1 MKIKGIL
8 FLLLLSGALLIYVFA
23 VYAQQTGN
31 GQKMNIQIDN
41 KTFTVIVEN
50 NKTVKELYQKLPIT
64 LEMSD
69 LNNNEK
75 YCYLDFTLP
84 TDSKSVKNIKKGDVM
99 LFGNSCLVIFY
110 KSFTTSYSYTKIGHI
125 ENPADIET
133 ILGKKD
139 IKIEFIKVD
148 L

>member
-8 FLLLLSGALLIYVFA
+8 FSLLLSGALLVYVFA

-31 GQKMNIQIDN
+31 SQKMNIQIDN

-84 TDSKSVKNIKKGDVM
+84 TDSKSVKNIKKGDIM

-110 KSFTTSYSYTKIGHI
+110 KSFTTSYSYTKIGYI
-125 ENPADIET
+125 ENPADIE
-133 ILGKKD
+133 IMSDKKS
-139 IKIEFIKVD
+139 IEVSFNNK
-148 L
+148 

>member
-1 MKIKGIL
+1 MKIKVIL
-8 FLLLLSGALLIYVFA
+8 FSLLLSGALLVYVFA

-31 GQKMNIQIDN
+31 SQKMNIQIDN

-133 ILGKKD
+133 ALGRKD
-139 IKIEFIKVD
+139 IKVVLTENN
-148 L
+148 

>member
-8 FLLLLSGALLIYVFA
+8 FSLLLSGALLIYVFA
-23 VYAQQTGN
+23 VYAQQTGS

-64 LEMSD
+64 LTMSD

-110 KSFTTSYSYTKIGHI
+110 KSFTTSYSYTKIGYI

-133 ILGKKD
+133 VLGKKD
-139 IKIEFIKVD
+139 IKVVLTESN
-148 L
+148 

>member
-50 NKTVKELYQKLPIT
+50 NRTVKELYQNLPIT
-64 LEMSD
+64 LTMSD

-110 KSFTTSYSYTKIGHI
+110 KSFTTSYSYTKIGYI
-125 ENPADIET
+125 ENPADIE
-133 ILGKKD
+133 IMSDKKS
-139 IKIEFIKVD
+139 IEVSFNNK
-148 L
+148 

>member
-1 MKIKGIL
+1 MKIKVIL
-8 FLLLLSGALLIYVFA
+8 FSLLLSGALIVYVFA

-31 GQKMNIQIDN
+31 SQKMNIQIDN

-125 ENPADIET
+125 ENPANIET
-133 ILGKKD
+133 ALGRKD
-139 IKIEFIKVD
+139 IKVILTENN
-148 L
+148 

>member
-1 MKIKGIL
+1 MKIKVIL
-8 FLLLLSGALLIYVFA
+8 FSLLLLGALIVYVFA

-31 GQKMNIQIDN
+31 SQKMNIQIDN

-64 LEMSD
+64 LTMSD

-110 KSFTTSYSYTKIGHI
+110 KSFTTSYSYTKVGHI

-133 ILGKKD
+133 ALGKKD
-139 IKIEFIKVD
+139 IKVVLTENN
-148 L
+148 

>member
-1 MKIKGIL
+1 MKKVAVFVLIIL
-8 FLLLLSGALLIYVFA
+8 FTGVFK
-23 VYAQQTGN
+23 VTGFTQQSY
-31 GQKMNIQIDN
+31 MNIKVDN
-41 KTFTVIVEN
+41 KIFIVVLED
-50 NKTVKELYQKLPIT
+50 NKTVKSLTQKLPIT

-75 YCYLDFTLP
+75 YCYLDFSLP

-110 KSFTTSYSYTKIGHI
+110 KSFATSYSYTKIGHI

-133 ILGKKD
+133 MLGEKD

>member
-1 MKIKGIL
+1 MKIKVIL
-8 FLLLLSGALLIYVFA
+8 FSLLLSGALIVYVFA

-31 GQKMNIQIDN
+31 SQKMNIQIDN

-133 ILGKKD
+133 ALGRKD
-139 IKIEFIKVD
+139 IKVILTENN
-148 L
+148 

>member
-1 MKIKGIL
+1 MNIKGIL
-8 FLLLLSGALLIYVFA
+8 FSLLLSGALLVYVFA
-23 VYAQQTGN
+23 GYAQQTGN
-31 GQKMNIQIDN
+31 SQKMNIQIDN

-139 IKIEFIKVD
+139 IKVVLTESN
-148 L
+148 

>member
-1 MKIKGIL
+1 MKIKVIL
-8 FLLLLSGALLIYVFA
+8 FSLLLSGALIVYVFA

-31 GQKMNIQIDN
+31 SQKMNIQIDN

-64 LEMSD
+64 LTMSD

-75 YCYLDFTLP
+75 YCYLNFTLP

-125 ENPADIET
+125 ENSADIE
-133 ILGKKD
+133 IALGKKD
-139 IKIEFIKVD
+139 IKVI
-148 L
+148 LTGNN

>member
-1 MKIKGIL
+1 MNIKVIL
-8 FLLLLSGALLIYVFA
+8 FSLLLSGALLVYVFA

-84 TDSKSVKNIKKGDVM
+84 TDSKSVKNIKKGDIM

-110 KSFTTSYSYTKIGHI
+110 KSFTTSYSYTKIGYI

-133 ILGKKD
+133 ALDRKD
-139 IKIEFIKVD
+139 IKVVLTENN
-148 L
+148 

>member
-1 MKIKGIL
+1 MKIKLIL
-8 FLLLLSGALLIYVFA
+8 FSLLLSGALFVYVFA

-31 GQKMNIQIDN
+31 SQKMNIQIDN

-50 NKTVKELYQKLPIT
+50 NRTVKELYQKLPIT

-133 ILGKKD
+133 VLGKKD
-139 IKIEFIKVD
+139 INVVLTENS
-148 L
+148 

>member
-8 FLLLLSGALLIYVFA
+8 FSLLLSGALLVYVFA

-64 LEMSD
+64 LTMSD

-84 TDSKSVKNIKKGDVM
+84 TDSKSVKNIKKSDVM
-99 LFGNSCLVIFY
+99 LFGSNCLVIFY
-110 KSFTTSYSYTKIGHI
+110 KNFKTSYSYTKIGHI
-125 ENPADIET
+125 ENPADIE
-133 ILGKKD
+133 IMSDKKS
-139 IKIEFIKVD
+139 IEVSFNNK
-148 L
+148 

>member
-1 MKIKGIL
+1 MKKIVVFILIIL
-8 FLLLLSGALLIYVFA
+8 FTGVFWEVVFA
-23 VYAQQTGN
+23 QQN
-31 GQKMNIQIDN
+31 FMNIKVNN
-41 KTFTVIVEN
+41 KIFKIVLED
-50 NKTVKELYQKLPIT
+50 NKTVKSLTQKLPIT

-84 TDSKSVKNIKKGDVM
+84 TDSKTVKNIKKGDVM

-125 ENPADIET
+125 ENPVDIE
-133 ILGKKD
+133 IVLGKKD
-139 IKIEFIKVD
+139 IKVVLTKNN
-148 L
+148 

>member
-1 MKIKGIL
+1 MKKIVVFILIIL
-8 FLLLLSGALLIYVFA
+8 FTGVFWEVVFA
-23 VYAQQTGN
+23 QQN
-31 GQKMNIQIDN
+31 FMNIKVNN
-41 KTFTVIVEN
+41 KIFKIVLED
-50 NKTVKELYQKLPIT
+50 NKTVKSLTQKLPIT

-75 YCYLDFTLP
+75 YCYLNFTLP

-133 ILGKKD
+133 ALGRKD
-139 IKIEFIKVD
+139 IKVVLTENS
-148 L
+148 

>member
-1 MKIKGIL
+1 MNIKGIL
-8 FLLLLSGALLIYVFA
+8 FSLLLSGALLIYVFA

-64 LEMSD
+64 LTMSD

-84 TDSKSVKNIKKGDVM
+84 TDSKSVKNIKKGDIM
-99 LFGNSCLVIFY
+99 LFGSSCLVIFY

-133 ILGKKD
+133 ALGKKD
-139 IKIEFIKVD
+139 IKVVLTENN
-148 L
+148 

>member
-1 MKIKGIL
+1 MKKIVVFILIIL
-8 FLLLLSGALLIYVFA
+8 FTGVFWEVVFA
-23 VYAQQTGN
+23 QQN
-31 GQKMNIQIDN
+31 FMNIKVNN
-41 KTFTVIVEN
+41 KIFKIVLED
-50 NKTVKELYQKLPIT
+50 NKTVKSLTQKLPIT

-133 ILGKKD
+133 ALGKKD
-139 IKIEFIKVD
+139 IKVVLTENN
-148 L
+148 

>member
-1 MKIKGIL
+1 MKIKVIL
-8 FLLLLSGALLIYVFA
+8 FSLLLSGALIVYVFA

-31 GQKMNIQIDN
+31 SQKMNIQIDN

-133 ILGKKD
+133 ALGRKD
-139 IKIEFIKVD
+139 IKVVLTENN
-148 L
+148 

>member
-1 MKIKGIL
+1 MKIKVIL
-8 FLLLLSGALLIYVFA
+8 FSLLLSGVLLIYVFA

-41 KTFTVIVEN
+41 KIFTVIVEN

-64 LEMSD
+64 LTMSD

-75 YCYLDFTLP
+75 YCYLNFTLL
-84 TDSKSVKNIKKGDVM
+84 TDAESVKNIKKGDVM

-133 ILGKKD
+133 ALGRKD
-139 IKIEFIKVD
+139 IKVVLTENN
-148 L
+148 

>member
-1 MKIKGIL
+1 MKIKVIL
-8 FLLLLSGALLIYVFA
+8 FSLLLSGALIVYVFA

-31 GQKMNIQIDN
+31 SQKMNIQIDN

-84 TDSKSVKNIKKGDVM
+84 TDSKSVKNIKKGDIM

-133 ILGKKD
+133 ALGRKD
-139 IKIEFIKVD
+139 IKVILTENN
-148 L
+148 

>member
-1 MKIKGIL
+1 MKIKLIL
-8 FLLLLSGALLIYVFA
+8 FSLLLSGALLVYVFA
-23 VYAQQTGN
+23 VHAQQTGN
-31 GQKMNIQIDN
+31 SQKMNIQIDN

-133 ILGKKD
+133 ALGRKD
-139 IKIEFIKVD
+139 IKVILTENN
-148 L
+148 

>member
-1 MKIKGIL
+1 MKKIVVFILIIL
-8 FLLLLSGALLIYVFA
+8 FTGVFWEVVFA
-23 VYAQQTGN
+23 QQN
-31 GQKMNIQIDN
+31 FMNIKVNN
-41 KTFTVIVEN
+41 KIFKIVLED
-50 NKTVKELYQKLPIT
+50 NKTVKSLTQKLPIT

-75 YCYLDFTLP
+75 YCYLNFTLP

-133 ILGKKD
+133 ALGKKD
-139 IKIEFIKVD
+139 IKIFLQI

>member
-1 MKIKGIL
+1 MKTKLIL
-8 FLLLLSGALLIYVFA
+8 FSLLLSGALLVYVFA

-31 GQKMNIQIDN
+31 SQKMNIQIDN

-110 KSFTTSYSYTKIGHI
+110 KSFTTSYSYTKIGYI

-133 ILGKKD
+133 ALGKKD
-139 IKIEFIKVD
+139 IKVILTENN
-148 L
+148 

>member
-1 MKIKGIL
+1 MKKIVVFIL
-8 FLLLLSGALLIYVFA
+8 IMLFTGVFWEVVFA
-23 VYAQQTGN
+23 QQN
-31 GQKMNIQIDN
+31 FMNIKVNN
-41 KTFTVIVEN
+41 KIFKIVLED
-50 NKTVKELYQKLPIT
+50 NKTVKSLTQKLPIT

-133 ILGKKD
+133 ALSKKD
-139 IKIEFIKVD
+139 IKVVLTENN
-148 L
+148 

>member
-1 MKIKGIL
+1 MKTKLIL
-8 FLLLLSGALLIYVFA
+8 FSLLLSGALLVYVFA

-31 GQKMNIQIDN
+31 SQKMNIQIDN

-133 ILGKKD
+133 VLGKKD
-139 IKIEFIKVD
+139 IKVVLTENS
-148 L
+148 

>member
-1 MKIKGIL
+1 MTIKGIL
-8 FLLLLSGALLIYVFA
+8 FSLLLSGALLIYVFA
-23 VYAQQTGN
+23 VYAQQKGN

-64 LEMSD
+64 LTMSD

-133 ILGKKD
+133 ALGKKD
-139 IKIEFIKVD
+139 IKVVLKGNN
-148 L
+148 

>member
-1 MKIKGIL
+1 MKKIVVFILIIL
-8 FLLLLSGALLIYVFA
+8 FTGVFWEVVFA
-23 VYAQQTGN
+23 QQN
-31 GQKMNIQIDN
+31 FMNIKVNN
-41 KTFTVIVEN
+41 KIFKIVLED
-50 NKTVKELYQKLPIT
+50 NKTVKSLTQKLPIT

-75 YCYLDFTLP
+75 YCYLNFTFP
-84 TDSKSVKNIKKGDVM
+84 TDSKSVKSIKKGDVM
-99 LFGNSCLVIFY
+99 LFGSNCLVIFY

-139 IKIEFIKVD
+139 IKVVLTENS
-148 L
+148 

>member
-1 MKIKGIL
+1 MKIKVIL
-8 FLLLLSGALLIYVFA
+8 FSLLLSGALLVYVFA

-31 GQKMNIQIDN
+31 SQKMNIQIDN

-50 NKTVKELYQKLPIT
+50 NRTVKELYQKLPIT

-125 ENPADIET
+125 ENPANIET
-133 ILGKKD
+133 ALGRKD
-139 IKIEFIKVD
+139 IKVILTENN
-148 L
+148 

>member
-1 MKIKGIL
+1 MKTKLIL
-8 FLLLLSGALLIYVFA
+8 FSLLLSGALLVYVFA

-31 GQKMNIQIDN
+31 SQKMNIQIDN

-75 YCYLDFTLP
+75 YCYLNFTLS

-133 ILGKKD
+133 ALGKKD
-139 IKIEFIKVD
+139 IKVVLTENN
-148 L
+148 